1 MKLSLKTSAIKS
13 FGKTDENDIKSL
25 EKVLN
30 IRFPN
35 DNTNE
40 IVLKN
45 IGKIINIDILYGV
58 NTENSCFDI
67 EYWTK
72 KYIDDLFEKT
82 VIIGDSLQNGF
93 IVMICD
99 GNNDGVYYYDDSYY
113 FDESNDENNVY
124 IISNNF
130 TEFLDMIVKR

>member
-1 MKLSLKTSAIKS
+1 MELILTIHALI
-13 FGKTDENDIKSL
+13 
-25 EKVLN
+25 LN
-30 IRFPN
+30 TGQRN
-35 DNTNE
+35 N
-40 IVLKN
+40 
-45 IGKIINIDILYGV
+45 
-58 NTENSCFDI
+58 
-67 EYWTK
+67 
-72 KYIDDLFEKT
+72 IDDLFEKT

>member
-113 FDESNDENNVY
+113 FDKSNDENNVY

-130 TEFLDMIVKR
+130 TEFLDIIVKR

>member
-1 MKLSLKTSAIKS
+1 MELILKIHALI
-13 FGKTDENDIKSL
+13 
-25 EKVLN
+25 LN
-30 IRFPN
+30 TGQRNILM
-35 DNTNE
+35 
-40 IVLKN
+40 IYLK
-45 IGKIINIDILYGV
+45 
-58 NTENSCFDI
+58 
-67 EYWTK
+67 
-72 KYIDDLFEKT
+72 KT

>member
-1 MKLSLKTSAIKS
+1 MTIRDRAI
-13 FGKTDENDIKSL
+13 ENEKCFFLIK
-25 EKVLN
+25 
-30 IRFPN
+30 
-35 DNTNE
+35 
-40 IVLKN
+40 
-45 IGKIINIDILYGV
+45 
-58 NTENSCFDI
+58 
-67 EYWTK
+67 
-72 KYIDDLFEKT
+72 KT

-130 TEFLDMIVKR
+130 TEFLDIIVKR